1 MPFEPMHALNDG
13 LCFDSAASCGLWPHL
28 DPRAALAETG
38 SPARFGAWGG
48 SRQGEHPPQSPQPQG
63 LDGKTPPKPLKGGC
77 PPDRV
82 LGSGYRVVRMSAAP
96 CGCGKA
102 IIGDG
107 EGGRRRKTRPPRN
120 PRTRRRME
128 REAKKKAGGSRPQSR
143 SMLSR
148 RPPPNLRRR
157 LSARAPE
164 MRFGALMGAKGPQC
178 PESPKPTLWVGLG
191 ASCLACRSILL
202 LVSCAIQKGAEGLD
216 GLLVARVK
224 GMAVCVQ
231 GHAGR
236 AVSQAGLNRLDVRV
250 CPDEERRLGVP
261 EHVRREAL
269 VALFPRSAPS
279 LAVNVVLGF
288 FRALSESIVAAP
300 VAEPSVEAVGVEVIS

>member
-107 EGGRRRKTRPPRN
+107 EGGAPSENAPATESPH
-120 PRTRRRME
+120 
-128 REAKKKAGGSRPQSR
+128 AQADGAGGEEEGRGQSA
-143 SMLSR
+143 SIQIDAVA
-148 RPPPNLRRR
+148 PP
-157 LSARAPE
+157 A
-164 MRFGALMGAKGPQC
+164 
-178 PESPKPTLWVGLG
+178 T
-191 ASCLACRSILL
+191 
-202 LVSCAIQKGAEGLD
+202 
-216 GLLVARVK
+216 
-224 GMAVCVQ
+224 
-231 GHAGR
+231 
-236 AVSQAGLNRLDVRV
+236 
-250 CPDEERRLGVP
+250 
-261 EHVRREAL
+261 
-269 VALFPRSAPS
+269 
-279 LAVNVVLGF
+279 
-288 FRALSESIVAAP
+288 
-300 VAEPSVEAVGVEVIS
+300 EPSQEIVCESA